1 MKTPLSAGQPATHL
15 ATVTRWFSLRRPPL
29 AGSTHSLGKLRDL
42 TNCYGRYILNR
53 IYKSRVQFRFR
64 NCPRTSLN
72 SIFAA
77 PVTAPLNFRRTARAV
92 TRLYDSL
99 AFQGTGIRSTQFTI
113 LIGVAKT
120 QPTSISA
127 LGSMLVIDS
136 TTLTRSLAKL
146 QKQGLLTISKRGT
159 RRQRFVTLTPEGE
172 KSLADSLPG
181 WRVAQERF
189 VKAIGADFW
198 LGFRSE
204 LERLAHLAV
213 SLEAPG
219 GEAAQV
225 TPSPSA

>member
-1 MKTPLSAGQPATHL
+1 MEAATRDGLPSLAGKTPRLDKLCPQVYLELYIQVKLTLS
-15 ATVTRWFSLRRPPL
+15 SLL
-29 AGSTHSLGKLRDL
+29 STTLPQLDLRG
-42 TNCYGRYILNR
+42 TGYCA
-53 IYKSRVQFRFR
+53 S
-64 NCPRTSLN
+64 
-72 SIFAA
+72 
-77 PVTAPLNFRRTARAV
+77 LNFRRTARAV

-120 QPTSISA
+120 QPTSMSA
-127 LGSMLVIDS
+127 LGAMLVIDS

-146 QKQGLLTISKRGT
+146 QKLGLLTISRRGA
-159 RRQRFVTLTPEGE
+159 RRQRFVSLTPKGE

-181 WRVAQERF
+181 WRIAQERF
-189 VKAIGADFW
+189 VKAVGADFW

-213 SLEAPG
+213 TLETPG

-225 TPSPSA
+225 TPSPQGEL